1 MNFLFWLTYSLNH
14 WNYQTVRSFIIL
26 NLIIIQ
32 NNFNK
37 IKNNLNKNS
46 CNSYYYWSM
55 SIAHVLANKS

>member
-1 MNFLFWLTYSLNH
+1 MNFLFWLTNSLNH

-37 IKNNLNKNS
+37 IQNNLKKNN
-46 CNSYYYWSM
+46 CNSYYYWPM
-55 SIAHVLANKS
+55 SIAHVLVNKS